1 MMGKLYLFSHNNTKL
16 LRMFPEKSESVEED
30 FKNQLYKPLYQSMKI
45 NAWCIQISR
54 GKRRIT
60 YKSELCSN
68 QNCIRKVKVRYSPC
82 LVR

>member
-45 NAWCIQISR
+45 NA
-54 GKRRIT
+54 
-60 YKSELCSN
+60 
-68 QNCIRKVKVRYSPC
+68 
-82 LVR
+82 